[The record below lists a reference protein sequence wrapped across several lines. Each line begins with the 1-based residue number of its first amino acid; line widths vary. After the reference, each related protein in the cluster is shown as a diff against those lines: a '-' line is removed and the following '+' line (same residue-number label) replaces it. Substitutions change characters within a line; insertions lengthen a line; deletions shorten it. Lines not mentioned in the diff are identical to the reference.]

1 MNKEVDEERTP
12 HTVADVKE
20 MLTKHSN
27 GEIQRTIQN
36 CITILQND
44 HVLADAIRLNLLSE
58 RIDIV
63 KPVGWPRSGKT
74 LNDTDMKYILR
85 RMEKYGISSEKKIES
100 AIRIVANEN
109 RYHPIRDY
117 LNSLKWDG
125 TERIAHVLHHFLGAA
140 EDEYTCEAM
149 KIFLLGAIKRVF
161 QPGCKF
167 ETMLCLVGGQ
177 GAGKSTFFR
186 LLAIKDEWFSDDL
199 KRIDDDNVYRK
210 MQGHWIIEMSE
221 MIATANAKSIED
233 IKSFI
238 SRAKETYKVPYET
251 HPADRLRQCV
261 FGGSSNTMDFLP
273 LDRSGNRRFLPIMV
287 HPERAEVHI
296 LEDEA
301 ASRAYIDLMWAEAM
315 TIYRSGSFR
324 LTLSKQMNKELRELQ
339 KQFMPED
346 TKAGLI
352 QSFLDDFSGTQV
364 CSKLI
369 YAEALNHPFD
379 EPKQWEIR
387 EINEIM
393 NNSIEGWTP
402 FSNPRIF
409 AKYGRQ
415 RGWERAAS
423 DNELS
428 ATGSDLPG
436 GFRELTEEEAQ
447 QIELPF

>member
-1 MNKEVDEERTP
+1 MNKEVNEERAP
-12 HTVADVKE
+12 QTVTDVKE

-117 LNSLKWDG
+117 LNGLKWDG

-177 GAGKSTFFR
+177 GCGSPVATSKCCKHFEAPTEPTGETGEVQLFPAAGS
-186 LLAIKDEWFSDDL
+186 
-199 KRIDDDNVYRK
+199 
-210 MQGHWIIEMSE
+210 QG
-221 MIATANAKSIED
+221 
-233 IKSFI
+233 
-238 SRAKETYKVPYET
+238 RVVLRR
-251 HPADRLRQCV
+251 PA
-261 FGGSSNTMDFLP
+261 
-273 LDRSGNRRFLPIMV
+273 
-287 HPERAEVHI
+287 
-296 LEDEA
+296 A
-301 ASRAYIDLMWAEAM
+301 AGR
-315 TIYRSGSFR
+315 
-324 LTLSKQMNKELRELQ
+324 
-339 KQFMPED
+339 
-346 TKAGLI
+346 
-352 QSFLDDFSGTQV
+352 
-364 CSKLI
+364 
-369 YAEALNHPFD
+369 
-379 EPKQWEIR
+379 
-387 EINEIM
+387 
-393 NNSIEGWTP
+393 
-402 FSNPRIF
+402 
-409 AKYGRQ
+409 RQ
-415 RGWERAAS
+415 RVSQVARSLDHRNVRDDRHCQRQKHRG
-423 DNELS
+423 DQELS
-428 ATGSDLPG
+428 QQ
-436 GFRELTEEEAQ
+436 TERN
-447 QIELPF
+447 L